1 MKAKSDEFKMFVV
14 FLSLVFSTIIVF
26 SFVLFGITGL
36 RIIFGLIFIS
46 LPFYIMLSKFEI
58 SESEKLIFAILLG
71 LTIFPSLVYILGLLI
86 SFRIAI
92 ILTFLAL
99 MLMAFALKKYKLK
112 IN

>member
-1 MKAKSDEFKMFVV
+1 MFVV